1 MSGPIIIFTRV
12 LLVIQSR
19 QFGGKFHFHLTIIS
33 IKQKTESKT
42 KIIRLEGILY
52 VFFHLFP
59 VAVAATAMVMD
70 IRTAKVDNGWI
81 LFSMFLGLS
90 GCIWQKGIA
99 GICSFALGSVIPLLL
114 IILFLFGMMGA
125 GDIKLFCALGGVMG
139 PGVISR
145 CIFVSFLAGASIAAV
160 LLIINHNFCER
171 ILYFI
176 KYVEHTVSTGKIT
189 SYRRKSISAPENF
202 HFTIPVF
209 ISVLLY
215 AGGIY

>member
-1 MSGPIIIFTRV
+1 MICKYLK
-12 LLVIQSR
+12 LLQS
-19 QFGGKFHFHLTIIS
+19 K
-33 IKQKTESKT
+33 
-42 KIIRLEGILY
+42 KIIRREVIIY

-59 VAVAATAMVMD
+59 VAIAGTAMIMD

-81 LFSMFLGLS
+81 LFSMLVGLFI
-90 GCIWQKGIA
+90 CIWQKGIA
-99 GICSFALGSVIPLLL
+99 GICFFIMGSVMPLIL
-114 IILFLFGMMGA
+114 IILFAFGMIGA
-125 GDIKLFCALGGVMG
+125 GDIKLFCALGGVIG
-139 PGVISR
+139 SR
-145 CIFVSFLAGASIAAV
+145 AVMECIFVSFLTGAGISVV

-176 KYVEHTVSTGKIT
+176 EYVKCTVSTGKIN
-189 SYRRKSISAPENF
+189 SYRKKSILAAENF